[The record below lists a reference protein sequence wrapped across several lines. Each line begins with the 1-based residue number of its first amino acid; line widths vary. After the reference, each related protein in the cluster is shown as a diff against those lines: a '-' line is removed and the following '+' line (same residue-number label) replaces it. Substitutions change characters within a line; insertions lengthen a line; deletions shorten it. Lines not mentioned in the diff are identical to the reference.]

1 MLKNSKQKMQLH
13 VMTTNRTWQKM
24 LYACIKFNADVM
36 GKVLTTQ
43 YP

>member
-1 MLKNSKQKMQLH
+1 MLKNSKQKKRKMQLH
-13 VMTTNRTWQKM
+13 VMTTNRTK
-24 LYACIKFNADVM
+24 LYACIKFNADAM